1 MFREVS
7 SKLNL
12 AEKEQDILDFWKEKS
27 IFQKSLELRKDEKEF
42 VFYEGPPTA
51 NGRPGIHHV
60 ISRTVK
66 DIVCRYKSMKG
77 FLVRRKAGWDTH
89 GLPVEIEVE
98 KQLHINGK
106 EEIEKYGVEN
116 FNKKCKESVFN
127 YKKEWDYLT
136 ERIAYWVDLENPYI
150 TFTNDYIETVWW
162 ILKEIWKKD
171 GKSREMSLQSLKQNA
186 RTEQAQKRT
195 MRLWRN

>member
-12 AEKEQDILDFWKEKS
+12 SNTEIDILKMWKDED
-27 IFQKSLELRKDEKEF
+27 IFKKSLDLRKDEKEF

-66 DIVCRYKSMKG
+66 DVVCRYKSMKG

-89 GLPVEIEVE
+89 GLPVEIEIE
-98 KQLHINGK
+98 KKLNINGK
-106 EEIEKYGVEN
+106 EEIEKYGVAK
-116 FNKKCKESVFN
+116 FNKACKDSVYH
-127 YKKEWDYLT
+127 YKKE
-136 ERIAYWVDLENPYI
+136 
-150 TFTNDYIETVWW
+150 
-162 ILKEIWKKD
+162 
-171 GKSREMSLQSLKQNA
+171 
-186 RTEQAQKRT
+186 
-195 MRLWRN
+195 